1 MLTILDD
8 RFGSRIM
15 DTGLCAQ
22 KISWGGGFIPSQT
35 ALLRYL
41 NLTAPPTTPSEP
53 QCSGLYCA
61 GASSPPRTTKLP
73 QAAGAR
79 SVVQAKPTNSSYCS
93 LNATG
98 EEESR
103 RWRLRLPKRRGAAL
117 HPIRGFP
124 PLHRLSAAICLL
136 SFVGTFQIL

>member
-1 MLTILDD
+1 MLTILVD

-22 KISWGGGFIPSQT
+22 KYSWGGGFIPIQT

-61 GASSPPRTTKLP
+61 GAPSPPRTTELP

-79 SVVQAKPTNSSYCS
+79 SVLQAKPANSSYCS
-93 LNATG
+93 LNAAG
-98 EEESR
+98 EEENR
-103 RWRLRLPKRRGAAL
+103 RWRLRLPKRRGALL

-124 PLHRLSAAICLL
+124 PLHSILSTTCDIECR
-136 SFVGTFQIL
+136 

>member
-1 MLTILDD
+1 MLTILVD

-22 KISWGGGFIPSQT
+22 ENIGVGVSFPLKQF
-35 ALLRYL
+35 LLRYL
-41 NLTAPPTTPSEP
+41 NPTAPPTTPSEP

-61 GASSPPRTTKLP
+61 GAPSPPRTTELP

-79 SVVQAKPTNSSYCS
+79 SVLQAKPANSSYCS
-93 LNATG
+93 LNAAG
-98 EEESR
+98 EEENR

-124 PLHRLSAAICLL
+124 PLHNERSAHSYFGSWAC
-136 SFVGTFQIL
+136 